1 MRRNPAPRDGHSWN
15 AGGADLERLAA
26 AVSGRFGDVAPADLV
41 PLETAGLNHAHVDIR
56 GSGKLLRVP
65 RLSAYGFSPEDN
77 LRYQAACFVRSAPSA
92 AVPAL
97 HGTVPPQTGVPW
109 GALVV
114 EKVAGRPPRM
124 PDDLHAVARSLAAI
138 HRLPVP
144 AKGQRR
150 PIPFHDDPVGATLEV
165 IAAASAF
172 LGEAGIDPASRRQI
186 EDEIRRANAR
196 ASAPA
201 DAPHP
206 VTLVGTDT
214 HPGNFLVDRGG
225 AAVFVDLEK
234 TVYGS
239 PAIDLAHATVYTS
252 TMWDADVSAALTA
265 DETARFHEIYLAAL
279 PDGLG
284 DRVRPWIGP
293 MRRLTWLRT
302 MTWFAR
308 WKVRT
313 AGGAPGSGARPGAG
327 RMEEIRHRFDDYFAP
342 VTVERVRRG
351 FDDFT

>member
-1 MRRNPAPRDGHSWN
+1 MSRNPASQGGPSWN
-15 AGGADLERLAA
+15 TGGADLERLAA
-26 AVSGRFGDVAPADLV
+26 AVSGRFGEIGAADLV
-41 PLETAGLNHAHVDIR
+41 PLETGGLSHAHVGIR
-56 GSGKLLRVP
+56 GGRRLLRVP

-77 LRYQAACFVRSAPSA
+77 LHYQAACFARAAPSA

-114 EKVAGRPPRM
+114 ERIAGRPPRM
-124 PDDLHAVARSLAAI
+124 PGDLHAIARSLAAI

-144 AKGQRR
+144 AKRQRP
-150 PIPFHDDPVGATLEV
+150 PILFHGDPVGATLEV
-165 IAAASAF
+165 IAAGSAF
-172 LGEAGIDPASRRQI
+172 LDRAGIDPESRRQI
-186 EDEIRRANAR
+186 EDEFRRARAR
-196 ASAPA
+196 AGAPV
-201 DAPHP
+201 DSPHP
-206 VTLVGTDT
+206 VTLAGTDT
-214 HPGNFLVDRGG
+214 HPGNFLVGREG

-234 TVYGS
+234 MVYGS

-252 TMWDADVSAALTA
+252 TMWDADVAAALTA
-265 DETARFHEIYLAAL
+265 EETSRFHETYLAAL

-308 WKVRT
+308 WKVRS
-313 AGGAPGSGARPGAG
+313 AGDAPGSAASPGAG
-327 RMEEIRHRFDDYFAP
+327 LMEAIRRRFDDYFAP
-342 VTVERVRRG
+342 ATIERIRRG
-351 FDDFT
+351 FDDFG